1 MGMERV
7 KQILLAAGCF
17 WGAQGYFKK
26 IDGILDT
33 LVGYANGKTKD
44 TSYQQLA
51 LTDHAETL
59 QTDYDDNRI
68 SLAEVLRHFFRII
81 DPLSVD
87 RQGNDVGRQYRTGI
101 FFNDPEDLPIIE
113 KSIAALEKEL
123 GQKTAI
129 VVEPLENFVIAEDYH
144 QDYLDKNPMGYCHI
158 NLALADLPLEGSYPK
173 PGLEESKKQLSELA
187 FEVTQNAGTE
197 APFTSEY
204 AQSGERG
211 IYIDAVSK
219 VPLFSS
225 RDQYDAGC
233 GWPSF
238 TKPISPKEVTYHS
251 DKSLWMER
259 TEVKSSQAAS
269 HLGHVFDDGPYEE
282 GGLRYCINGAAL
294 EFIPEDQ
301 MESRGYGEYLADL

>member
-1 MGMERV
+1 MGKELE

-26 IDGILDT
+26 IEGVLGT
-33 LVGYANGKTKD
+33 LVGYANGKTID
-44 TSYQQLA
+44 TDYNLLK
-51 LTDHAETL
+51 LTDHAETV
-59 QTDYDDNRI
+59 QVDYDANRI
-68 SLAEVLRHFFRII
+68 SLAEILRHYFRII

-101 FFNDPEDLPIIE
+101 FYVDESDLPVIQ
-113 KSIAALEKEL
+113 KSISALEKKL
-123 GQKTAI
+123 GQKSAI
-129 VVEPLENFVIAEDYH
+129 VVEPLENFVLAEDYH
-144 QDYLDKNPMGYCHI
+144 QNYLDKNPFGYCHI
-158 NLALADLPLEGSYPK
+158 NLALADQPLASSSVMPNVEK
-173 PGLEESKKQLSELA
+173 EKENLSELSYD
-187 FEVTQNAGTE
+187 VTQNAGTE
-197 APFTSEY
+197 APFTSEF
-204 AQSGERG
+204 AHPGGRG
-211 IYIDAVSK
+211 IYVDIVSK
-219 VPLFSS
+219 APLFSS
-225 RDQYDAGC
+225 RDQFDAGC

-259 TEVKSSQAAS
+259 IEVKSSQAAS